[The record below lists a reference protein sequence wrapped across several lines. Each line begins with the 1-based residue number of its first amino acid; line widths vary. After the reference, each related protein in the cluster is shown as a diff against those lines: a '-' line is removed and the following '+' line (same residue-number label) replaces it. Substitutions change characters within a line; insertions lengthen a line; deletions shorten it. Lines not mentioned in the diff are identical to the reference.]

1 MTHRSLV
8 VLIMLNVALLG
19 GLSLTVMN
27 PTPAE
32 AQFGGGR
39 QFTMISGQATG
50 RDNQSVV
57 YIVDLSSSK
66 VAPIF
71 YNGSNK
77 KFQFFRGRT
86 ISEDFQDVGRSR

>member
-1 MTHRSLV
+1 MTRRSLT
-8 VLIMLNVALLG
+8 VLIVLNVILLG

-39 QFTMISGQATG
+39 QFTMIAGQATG
-50 RDNQSVV
+50 RDSQSVI
-57 YIVDLSSSK
+57 YIVDTSSSR

-77 KFQFFRGRT
+77 KFQFFTGRT
-86 ISEDFQDVGRSR
+86 LSDDFSEVGKSR

>member
-1 MTHRSLV
+1 MTRRSLT
-8 VLIMLNVALLG
+8 VLIVLNVILLG

-39 QFTMISGQATG
+39 QFTMIAGQTTG
-50 RDNQSVV
+50 RSSQAVI
-57 YIVDLSSSK
+57 YIVDLNSSK

-71 YNGSNK
+71 YNGNNK
-77 KFQFFRGRT
+77 KFEFFGGRT
-86 ISEDFQDVGRSR
+86 ISDDFEELGRSR